1 MTFPRRRRSDS
12 GPWANIKFA
21 LLNGNIDMV
30 MLLAAVGLLTWVIF
44 GFTAAQADLE
54 NYARMFPVGGLWFW
68 VSAYIVAACGLIYLV
83 AFQMPPMA
91 SLMVGGWLVTI
102 WSWSFFARAT
112 HVYTAQTGNATSI
125 LYILIG
131 VLILQRSGSR

>member
-1 MTFPRRRRSDS
+1 MTFPRRRRSDT
-12 GPWANIKFA
+12 GPLANIKHA

-30 MLLAAVGLLTWVIF
+30 MLLAAVGLLAWVAF
-44 GFTAAQADLE
+44 GFAAAKADLE
-54 NYARMFPVGGLWFW
+54 NYALMFPLGGVWFW
-68 VSAYIVAACGLIYLV
+68 VSAYIIAAFGLIYLV
-83 AFQMPPMA
+83 AYHMPPMA

-112 HVYTAQTGNATSI
+112 QVYTAQTGNATSI